1 MTPSRRPAL
10 HPATGL
16 GFRRQEARGGQRH
29 LQETK
34 PPKDG
39 GPWGPGRVW
48 GLCGLTR
55 SHSQGRQ
62 DSRAP
67 TFKLEAGPPSPSHH
81 GSSLLPRHWPWH
93 QAPAPGTDPPPSRQP
108 HAWPCPG
115 RPQQFGTG
123 LGEGAA
129 RCKALPPKGPEGTV
143 WAAGEEEGAQGEE
156 GWAGTRLSGGT
167 PGVGTMEDGAGQVRR
182 EWVGGDATG
191 GAGGHQG
198 TQQSLWTYS
207 WRGAL
212 GGRTPRRA
220 RPERVHGAGAQ
231 EGGWLWKTCRRRPE
245 VGKECGTRVTG
256 EEPRQQRTQ
265 RRAGTHREPSPPQGP
280 ASPRASSAGTPP
292 STQAPTSRL
301 SRQPSQ
307 KAAQAQPGPADGVG
321 PRVCTLR
328 PGLVLKGS
336 LGPVDLGLDTALALC
351 YTDRNTNGPETA
363 VRGRREL
370 THQNRPP
377 AAQPSITAAA

>member
-143 WAAGEEEGAQGEE
+143 WAAGEEEGHKVKRAGREPGSQEALQAWALWRMALDRSEGSGWGEMPPE
-156 GWAGTRLSGGT
+156 GRGGIRGPSSLSGRT
-167 PGVGTMEDGAGQVRR
+167 AGEGLWAAGHPEGPVRGGSTGLEPR
-182 EWVGGDATG
+182 KEAGSGKRAGGD
-191 GAGGHQG
+191 QR
-198 TQQSLWTYS
+198 W
-207 WRGAL
+207 
-212 GGRTPRRA
+212 
-220 RPERVHGAGAQ
+220 ERSV
-231 EGGWLWKTCRRRPE
+231 
-245 VGKECGTRVTG
+245 
-256 EEPRQQRTQ
+256 
-265 RRAGTHREPSPPQGP
+265 
-280 ASPRASSAGTPP
+280 
-292 STQAPTSRL
+292 AP
-301 SRQPSQ
+301 
-307 KAAQAQPGPADGVG
+307 G
-321 PRVCTLR
+321 
-328 PGLVLKGS
+328 
-336 LGPVDLGLDTALALC
+336 
-351 YTDRNTNGPETA
+351 
-363 VRGRREL
+363 
-370 THQNRPP
+370 
-377 AAQPSITAAA
+377 